1 MEDVLYTVQEVSKLI
16 KTNATYVYD
25 LIRKG
30 YLPALKLGSYKV
42 RRITLLNFLAK
53 FEGKDLTDLDEV
65 VEIPVRSVASDQNE
79 QKSVWQR
86 DCLKEN

>member
-53 FEGKDLTDLDEV
+53 FEGRDLTNLDEV
-65 VEIPVRSVASDQNE
+65 VEIPVRTVASDQNE
-79 QKSVWQR
+79 QKSV
-86 DCLKEN
+86 

>member
-16 KTNATYVYD
+16 KTNPTYVYD

-42 RRITLLNFLAK
+42 RRVTLLNFLAK

-65 VEIPVRSVASDQNE
+65 VEIPVRTVVSDQNE
-79 QKSVWQR
+79 QKSVW
-86 DCLKEN
+86 KEIV